1 MSGNKVP
8 KLNLTA
14 LISRETI
21 DKIFSTARVEEV
33 ISDFVNL
40 KKAGSNYKGLSPF
53 ADEKTPSFMV
63 SPSRQIW
70 KDFSS
75 GKGGNVITFV
85 MEHEHYSYPE
95 ALRYLAKKYN
105 IEIEEDSAELSE
117 EQKEMQLN
125 KESLYQLSEAACKY
139 FQDQLWETEEGQAV
153 GLSYFRERNLRD
165 DIIKEFQLGYSPK
178 NRNAF
183 TLYAF
188 GKGYKKEVLELSGL
202 SIFNENSEQGIDRFR
217 ERVIFPIY
225 SFSGRVL
232 GFGGRILRNDIK
244 TAKYLNSPE
253 SEIYHK
259 SNILYG
265 LFQAKNYITKAD
277 NCFLVEGYMDVIS
290 LCQNGVRNV
299 VASSGTS
306 LTTEQIRLIK
316 RLTNNVT
323 ILYDGDS
330 AGIKASFRGID
341 MILEQDMNVRVLLFP
356 DGEDPDSF
364 ATKHSAEET
373 ELFFKENIK
382 DFIRFKTDILLEET
396 QGDPIKK
403 AGLIRDIVG
412 SISLVKN
419 LIQREIYVKEC
430 SRVLDISEQ
439 VLFSE
444 LAQITQKKTQEQ
456 RKNFKEEIKLQPIE
470 KTAGEVET
478 DFTPKLE
485 EDILDL
491 MLSYGNCEIE
501 MSYLPEDEP
510 YKTTVTEEI
519 VHRFEEDDI
528 HFSVDFY
535 RKIYDEIVEGLQ
547 HNEIRAGDFFVK
559 SEDEEFNRFA
569 AAKMLKKYTI
579 SKNWEEKRE
588 TYVPT
593 IEQNLNKDTKN
604 KILNYKSHKIKEVK
618 KELELKINLG
628 EFKDDEERL
637 NIMKKHKI
645 LNELQNQISNLEGRV
660 VK

>member
-1 MSGNKVP
+1 M
-8 KLNLTA
+8 
-14 LISRETI
+14 ISRETI
-21 DKIFSTARVEEV
+21 DKIFSTSRVEEV

-40 KKAGSNYKGLSPF
+40 KKSGSNYKGLSPF

-63 SPSRQIW
+63 SPSKQIW

-105 IEIEEDSAELSE
+105 IEIEEDKVELSE
-117 EQKEMQLN
+117 EQKELQLN
-125 KESLYQLSEAACKY
+125 KESLYQISEVAAKY
-139 FQDQLWETEEGQAV
+139 FQNQLWETEEGQTI

-165 DIIKEFQLGYSPK
+165 DIVKEFQLGYSPK
-178 NRNAF
+178 NRDAF
-183 TLYAF
+183 TRYAF
-188 GKGYKKEVLELSGL
+188 EKGYKKEVLEQSGL
-202 SIFNENSEQGIDRFR
+202 SIFHENSEQGIDRFR
-217 ERVIFPIY
+217 ERVIFPIH

-232 GFGGRILRNDIK
+232 GFGGRILRNDLK
-244 TAKYLNSPE
+244 TAKYFNSPE
-253 SEIYHK
+253 NEIYHK
-259 SNILYG
+259 SSILYG
-265 LFQAKNYITKAD
+265 LFQAKSHIIKTD
-277 NCFLVEGYMDVIS
+277 NCFLVEGYMDVVS

-364 ATKHSAEET
+364 AGKHSAEEI

-412 SISLVKN
+412 SISLVKS

-430 SRVLDISEQ
+430 SKVLDISEQ

-444 LAQITQKKTQEQ
+444 LAQITQKKTQEE
-456 RKNFKEEIKLQPIE
+456 RRNFKEEIKLQPVE
-470 KTAGEVET
+470 KTAEEIET

-491 MLSYGNCEIE
+491 MLSYGNLEIM
-501 MSYLPEDEP
+501 MSYLLDEES

-519 VHRFEEDDI
+519 IHRFEEDDI
-528 HFSVDFY
+528 HFSIDFY
-535 RKIYDEIVEGLQ
+535 RKIYEEIVEGLQ
-547 HNEIRAGDFFVK
+547 HNEIRTGEFFVK
-559 SEDEEFNRFA
+559 SEDEELNRFA
-569 AAKMLKKYTI
+569 AQKMLKKYAI
-579 SKNWEEKRE
+579 SNNWEARDIFVPTVEEHLIQNTKNVILKYKSLKIMKMKDELALQLKEESSLDEEKR
-588 TYVPT
+588 TD
-593 IEQNLNKDTKN
+593 IFRKLISLDHLLKQIN
-604 KILNYKSHKIKEVK
+604 
-618 KELELKINLG
+618 ELEN
-628 EFKDDEERL
+628 
-637 NIMKKHKI
+637 
-645 LNELQNQISNLEGRV
+645 RV
-660 VK
+660 V